1 MITSQHKLMSLAVL
15 TLIGVLA
22 LVGCNSGSPPTQIL
36 RAVSGQVLLMQ
47 EGGNVGQGN
56 VTVRLTPLDG
66 GAAINIPVA
75 ANGTF
80 AQADVPAGDYEVDLV
95 IPAGANIQAQNLPDI
110 TLDKN
115 DPDKQVVIAPI
126 YVIESPPVAP
136 TL

>member
-36 RAVSGQVLLMQ
+36 LAVSGQVLLMQ